1 VPVPVAAMLWG
12 VSDIDDAQ
20 ITPTPTPEASAAGGS
35 GSPAPERWVVGIDGS
50 DHSLH
55 ALGWAVA
62 RARDAVARGVGVR
75 ISAFT
80 AWRMPSMAP
89 FGVGG
94 TTMMVHWDD
103 LEAGARQ
110 RLDTAIDAVDTSGVD
125 VETVVVQGGASGALV
140 EASGDAALLIV
151 GSRGHS
157 ALRDLVLGSVSRQC
171 CTHAT
176 VPVVVVPGDVD
187 LSSPERVVV
196 GFDVS
201 ERSAAAVRWALG
213 PGASLIGRARLEAL
227 GAFDRSPFEEA
238 ELTRER
244 FGDEVED
251 AEATFHRGLDELD
264 PDHRMARVFSLA
276 GARRALASAVEP
288 SGGPHAAGGLEPAP
302 GPADLVVLGARG
314 RGAIGSALLGSVS
327 NWMLH
332 QLQCP
337 TVIVPS

>member
-1 VPVPVAAMLWG
+1 MLWG
-12 VSDIDDAQ
+12 VSNSGDAG
-20 ITPTPTPEASAAGGS
+20 IVPTSTPEASDAADPGS
-35 GSPAPERWVVGIDGS
+35 RADERWVVGIDGS
-50 DHSLH
+50 DHSVH

-62 RARDAVARGVGVR
+62 RAREAAARGVRVR
-75 ISAFT
+75 ISAAT
-80 AWRMPSMAP
+80 AWRMPAMAP

-94 TTMMVHWDD
+94 TTMMVRWDD

-110 RLDTAIDAVDTSGVD
+110 RLDAVIESVDTAGVD
-125 VETVVVQGGASGALV
+125 VESVVVQGGAAGALMEV
-140 EASGDAALLIV
+140 SEGATLLIV

-176 VPVVVVPGDVD
+176 VPVVVVPGDFD
-187 LSSPERVVV
+187 LSALERVVV

-201 ERSAAAVRWALG
+201 ERSAAAIRWVLG
-213 PGASLIGRARLEAL
+213 PGTTLIGEARLEVL

-238 ELTRER
+238 DVTRER
-244 FGDEVED
+244 FGDEVQD
-251 AEATFHRGLDELD
+251 AAAAFHHGLDELD
-264 PDHRMARVFSLA
+264 PDRRLERVFSLA
-276 GARRALASAVEP
+276 GARRALASTVEANDSP
-288 SGGPHAAGGLEPAP
+288 ETDSAL